1 MASRIGVITFPG
13 TCDDRDALRAVE
25 LCGGEPVALWHKDD
39 DLRGVDGVFLPGGFS
54 FGDYLRCG
62 AIASLSPVMAAVRR
76 FAAEGGP
83 VLGVCNGFQMLCET
97 GLLPGVLRGNHHG
110 RFNCLE
116 PELVVERPSPWTGNR
131 AAGATLRIPI
141 KHGEGAWYVPDA
153 EAERLAGAGQ
163 VLLRY
168 RENPNGATA
177 GVAGVCN
184 EAGNVFGLMPHPEHA
199 VDALIGPTDG
209 RAVVG
214 GLLEIAAAVPA

>member
-13 TCDDRDALRAVE
+13 TCDDRDALRAIEV
-25 LCGGEPVALWHKDD
+25 CGAEPVALWHKDD

-76 FAAEGGP
+76 FAADGGP

-116 PELVVERPSPWTGNR
+116 PELIGERPSPWTGSR
-131 AAGATLRIPI
+131 EASSTLRIPI
-141 KHGEGAWYVPDA
+141 KHGEGAWFVPDA
-153 EAERLAGAGQ
+153 EAARLAANGQ

-168 RENPNGATA
+168 RDNPNGATA

-199 VDALIGPTDG
+199 VDALIGSTDG

-214 GLLEIAAAVPA
+214 GLIELAAAVPA

>member
-1 MASRIGVITFPG
+1 MASRIGVVTFPG

-25 LCGGEPVALWHKDD
+25 ICGGEPVSLWHKDD

-62 AIASLSPVMAAVRR
+62 AIASLSPVMAAVTR
-76 FAAEGGP
+76 FAADGGP
-83 VLGVCNGFQMLCET
+83 VLGVCNGFQMLCEA
-97 GLLPGVLRGNHHG
+97 GLLPGILRGNHHG

-116 PELVVERPSPWTGNR
+116 AGLVIERPSPWTGNR
-131 AAGATLRIPI
+131 PAGETLQIPI
-141 KHGEGAWYVPDA
+141 KHGEGAWYVPGD
-153 EAERLAGAGQ
+153 EAERLAAAGQ

-168 RENPNGATA
+168 STDPNGASELI
-177 GVAGVCN
+177 AGVCN

-199 VDALIGPTDG
+199 VDALIGPVDG
-209 RAVVG
+209 RVVVG

>member
-25 LCGGEPVALWHKDD
+25 VCGGEPVAVWHKDD

-76 FAAEGGP
+76 FAADGGP

-116 PELVVERPSPWTGNR
+116 PELVVERSSPWTGNR
-131 AAGATLRIPI
+131 APGEVLRIPI
-141 KHGEGAWYVPDA
+141 KHGEGAWYVPDT
-153 EAERLAGAGQ
+153 EAERLAANGQ

-168 RENPNGATA
+168 RENPNGATS

-184 EAGNVFGLMPHPEHA
+184 GAGNVFGLMPHPEHA
-199 VDALIGPTDG
+199 VDTLIGSPDG

>member
-1 MASRIGVITFPG
+1 MARRIGVVTFPG

-25 LCGGEPVALWHKDD
+25 VCGGEPVSLWHKDD

-62 AIASLSPVMAAVRR
+62 AIASLSPVMAAIAR
-76 FAAEGGP
+76 FAADGGP

-116 PELVVERPSPWTGNR
+116 AELVIERPSPWTGNR
-131 AAGATLRIPI
+131 PAGEMLTIPI
-141 KHGEGAWYVPDA
+141 KHGEGAWYVLDD
-153 EAERLAGAGQ
+153 EAERLTANGQ

-168 RENPNGATA
+168 GADVNGATA
-177 GVAGVCN
+177 RVAGVCN

-199 VDALIGPTDG
+199 VDALIGSTDG
-209 RAVVG
+209 RAVVA
-214 GLLEIAAAVPA
+214 GLLEIAAVPA

>member
-25 LCGGEPVALWHKDD
+25 VCGGEPVALWHKDD

-76 FAAEGGP
+76 FAADGGP

-116 PELVVERPSPWTGNR
+116 PDLVVERPSPWTGER
-131 AAGATLRIPI
+131 AVGDVLRIPI

-153 EAERLAGAGQ
+153 EAERLAANGQ

-168 RENPNGATA
+168 RDNPNGATA

-199 VDALIGPTDG
+199 VDALIGSTDG
-209 RAVVG
+209 RAVVA
-214 GLLEIAAAVPA
+214 GLLEIAAVPA

>member
-1 MASRIGVITFPG
+1 MASRIGVVTFPG

-25 LCGGEPVALWHKDD
+25 VCGGEPVSLWHKDD

-62 AIASLSPVMAAVRR
+62 AIASLSPVMAAVAR
-76 FAAEGGP
+76 FAAGGGP

-116 PELVVERPSPWTGNR
+116 AELLIERPSPWTGNR
-131 AAGATLRIPI
+131 PAGGTLNIPI
-141 KHGEGAWYVPDA
+141 KHGEGAWYVIGD
-153 EAERLAGAGQ
+153 EAERLAAAGQ

-168 RENPNGATA
+168 SADVNGASA
-177 GVAGVCN
+177 LVAGVCN

-199 VDALIGPTDG
+199 VDALIGSTDG